1 MVGRSN
7 VGKSTLINAL
17 LKQRLARTSAAAGKT
32 RLLNFYRVTFDR
44 FAPVSRLYLVD
55 LPGYGYARGGE
66 EAQEELPG
74 SPRELLR
81 RRDAAGSS
89 AAARRRPPPGL
100 PQDVAAWDWIRTF
113 TTHAARND
121 DTGTAS
127 DPLTAAVVATKI
139 DKLSRADRRRA
150 LDKWT
155 RQLNAPVL
163 PVSAATGEGM
173 NDLWTLI
180 VRLLRPQPAPHPT
193 TGPAARRPAPAGRPA
208 PAPAPAPDQ
217 PQQRAEQ
224 PQQQRAEQPQQ
235 QRPERPGARRAPR
248 ARQSRRR
255 RRPSRPPEPARP
267 AGTAAGTARAG
278 RTAGTGRNG
287 PSGPNEKGRRA
298 GNAGRRPRHAQGH
311 GRDRAHAPGQGAGSP
326 QRHRP
331 AQAGADLRD
340 PARPGREERL
350 HLLGRRPRA
359 AARRLRLPARPRLQL
374 PGRPRRR
381 LRLAVADPQVRPAHR
396 RHRLRPDPAAQ
407 GRRALLR
414 PDQGRSRQL
423 RAARSDAREGV
434 LREPDAALSAG
445 ALQARDR
452 RPTTCRRASST

>member
-1 MVGRSN
+1 MHVVEAEFITSAADARGVPYDAPHLAMVGRSN

-66 EAQEELPG
+66 EAQENF
-74 SPRELLR
+74 RVLLEGYFGGASR
-81 RRDAAGSS
+81 PAAVLQLVDA
-89 AAARRRPPPGL
+89 RHPGL

-173 NDLWTLI
+173 TDLWTLI
-180 VRLLRPQPAPHPT
+180 VRLLRPQPTPHPT
-193 TGPAARRPAPAGRPA
+193 PDPTTRPSAPTSPRASTSPSPSPSAPTSHSSGPSSRSSEPSSRSGPTVPTAGA
-208 PAPAPAPDQ
+208 
-217 PQQRAEQ
+217 
-224 PQQQRAEQPQQ
+224 
-235 QRPERPGARRAPR
+235 GRAPR

-267 AGTAAGTARAG
+267 AGPAGTARAG
-278 RTAGTGRNG
+278 RTAGTPGTAERPERPEREG
-287 PSGPNEKGRRA
+287 P
-298 GNAGRRPRHAQGH
+298 AGRK
-311 GRDRAHAPGQGAGSP
+311 
-326 QRHRP
+326 
-331 AQAGADLRD
+331 
-340 PARPGREERL
+340 
-350 HLLGRRPRA
+350 RR
-359 AARRLRLPARPRLQL
+359 
-374 PGRPRRR
+374 
-381 LRLAVADPQVRPAHR
+381 
-396 RHRLRPDPAAQ
+396 
-407 GRRALLR
+407 
-414 PDQGRSRQL
+414 S
-423 RAARSDAREGV
+423 
-434 LREPDAALSAG
+434 
-445 ALQARDR
+445 
-452 RPTTCRRASST
+452 